1 MSEAILILV
10 VVTSYVCIVKII
22 NEQHYA
28 LSSKAQ
34 IEAFWVMLIFGWI
47 WFPFWLVYKFWEW
60 LLVDL
65 PEQIKEWGRKRK

>member
-1 MSEAILILV
+1 MVEGVLILV
-10 VVTSYVCIVKII
+10 GVTSYYSIVTVI
-22 NEQHYA
+22 NNQHYG
-28 LSSKAQ
+28 LPSKVQ
-34 IEAFWVMLIFGWI
+34 NEAFWVMLIFGWI